1 MRSRKSLSCCSVTSV
16 NVGVFTGVVVDVAFV
31 FVDVS
36 VGNDVSVFVTN
47 VLGVFFNVGVV
58 NDVGVFVDV
67 VVVNGAGVFV
77 NVGVVSDVGVFVD
90 VVVFAKVVVDVV
102 SVFVVS
108 PP

>member
-1 MRSRKSLSCCSVTSV
+1 VRSKNSLSCWSVTSV

-36 VGNDVSVFVTN
+36 VGNDVGVFVTN

-67 VVVNGAGVFV
+67 VVVN
-77 NVGVVSDVGVFVD
+77 DVGVFVD
-90 VVVFAKVVVDVV
+90 VVVFTKVVVDVA

>member
-1 MRSRKSLSCCSVTSV
+1 M
-16 NVGVFTGVVVDVAFV
+16 GVFTGVVVDLAFV

-36 VGNDVSVFVTN
+36 VGNGMSVSVTN
-47 VLGVFFNVGVV
+47 VSGVFFNVGAV
-58 NDVGVFVDV
+58 NDVCVFVDV

-77 NVGVVSDVGVFVD
+77 HVGVVSDVGVFVD
-90 VVVFAKVVVDVV
+90 VVVFTKVVVDVA

>member
-1 MRSRKSLSCCSVTSV
+1 
-16 NVGVFTGVVVDVAFV
+16 VGVFTGVVVDLAFV

-36 VGNDVSVFVTN
+36 VGNGVSVFVTN
-47 VLGVFFNVGVV
+47 VSGVFFNVGVV

-67 VVVNGAGVFV
+67 VVFT
-77 NVGVVSDVGVFVD
+77 
-90 VVVFAKVVVDVV
+90 KVVVDVA

>member
-1 MRSRKSLSCCSVTSV
+1 MC
-16 NVGVFTGVVVDVAFV
+16 VFTGVVVDVAFV
-31 FVDVS
+31 SVDVG
-36 VGNDVSVFVTN
+36 VGDDVSVFVTN
-47 VLGVFFNVGVV
+47 VSGVFFNVGAV
-58 NDVGVFVDV
+58 NDVCVFVDV

-90 VVVFAKVVVDVV
+90 VVVFTKVVIDVA

>member
-1 MRSRKSLSCCSVTSV
+1 M
-16 NVGVFTGVVVDVAFV
+16 GVFTGVVVDLAFV

-36 VGNDVSVFVTN
+36 VGNDVGVFVTN

-67 VVVNGAGVFV
+67 VVFT
-77 NVGVVSDVGVFVD
+77 
-90 VVVFAKVVVDVV
+90 KVVVDVA